1 MAPPVVEMKT
11 NLAMSP
17 LGVSC
22 AHRLPTTRISRKRI
36 QSSGPRC
43 FEYKMESAKR
53 KAEPTTL
60 ENNEALP
67 RKRARTQIY
76 RTAYT
81 TQWPCIVPAS
91 NGSSCYAH
99 CTFCDEDFSIGHGG
113 GNDIRRHV
121 ESNKH
126 KANGQHRKQNFAIT
140 KFFAASSSTQPADGR
155 TVGVTR
161 AEPEVMMRSLWNT
174 IYLWLPPI
182 R

>member
-11 NLAMSP
+11 NLTMSP

-22 AHRLPTTRISRKRI
+22 AHRLPATRISRKRI

-99 CTFCDEDFSIGHGG
+99 CTFCDEDLVMAVEMTFADMSNQINVRLTGSTAKK
-113 GNDIRRHV
+113 NSPSRSSLPLLRRH
-121 ESNKH
+121 SLPMG
-126 KANGQHRKQNFAIT
+126 GQ
-140 KFFAASSSTQPADGR
+140 
-155 TVGVTR
+155 
-161 AEPEVMMRSLWNT
+161 L
-174 IYLWLPPI
+174 L
-182 R
+182 

>member
-1 MAPPVVEMKT
+1 MAPPVVEIKT
-11 NLAMSP
+11 NLTMSP

-22 AHRLPTTRISRKRI
+22 AHRLPTTRISRKRT

-76 RTAYT
+76 RTAFT

-91 NGSSCYAH
+91 NGLSCYAH

-126 KANGQHRKQNFAIT
+126 KANGQRRKKISPSRSSLPLHR
-140 KFFAASSSTQPADGR
+140 R
-155 TVGVTR
+155 H
-161 AEPEVMMRSLWNT
+161 SL
-174 IYLWLPPI
+174 PMGG
-182 R
+182 